1 MSSTNSGE
9 TRFLILGRILV
20 LVLVAAAAVMSGKSA
35 NFFDPSGLLF
45 VLAGGVALVMIS
57 FPGAEIRRA
66 LSHAAGFPGSNAE
79 IRRSALF
86 WEAAARGVWMLGVLR
101 SILNLVIAMAD
112 QVGGL
117 QSVTN
122 AMARSLLATFYGVLL
137 AVVCFVP
144 YWKLT
149 GELQNRAPAPSEQ
162 RSETPVSGGHSGW
175 RYGTALGYVLFF
187 SVLAST
193 VLKPSLPEV
202 WGTLQ
207 WIVYW
212 PSLLVVLGGTLALM
226 LFVGGSYSG
235 PTLSMAFAVTGLI
248 GSLMGFIQ
256 ALFGFADVNIGDIAA
271 AVTFVLSSCFAALLG
286 MLLVGAP
293 LEDRAIR
300 TGRTAA
306 PSAFS
311 RVSWYVF
318 PMLALI
324 FLVLMFVMVVTPMT
338 APQK

>member
-20 LVLVAAAAVMSGKSA
+20 LVLVAAATIMSGKSA

-66 LSHAAGFPGSNAE
+66 LSHAAGFPGSDAE

-112 QVGGL
+112 QAGGL
-117 QSVTN
+117 RSVTN

-149 GELQNRAPAPSEQ
+149 GELQNRAPAPNAGEK
-162 RSETPVSGGHSGW
+162 RDAGIGRTPRLEVRHSQSGMFC
-175 RYGTALGYVLFF
+175 FF
-187 SVLAST
+187 QS
-193 VLKPSLPEV
+193 
-202 WGTLQ
+202 WHR
-207 WIVYW
+207 
-212 PSLLVVLGGTLALM
+212 
-226 LFVGGSYSG
+226 
-235 PTLSMAFAVTGLI
+235 
-248 GSLMGFIQ
+248 
-256 ALFGFADVNIGDIAA
+256 
-271 AVTFVLSSCFAALLG
+271 LSSGLPCPRCGVRCSGLS
-286 MLLVGAP
+286 
-293 LEDRAIR
+293 
-300 TGRTAA
+300 TGR
-306 PSAFS
+306 
-311 RVSWYVF
+311 RCSWSWEGHWR
-318 PMLALI
+318 
-324 FLVLMFVMVVTPMT
+324 
-338 APQK
+338 